1 MNYDTV
7 LYNCSPLDDIIDKL
21 GGPSC
26 VAEMTGRK
34 GRIIRRTS
42 DETPR
47 YELRT
52 PNAENY
58 GGIES
63 LNVQEVRTCRWC
75 FFVPPPPKLCHNGKI
90 LFKQKEKSY
99 RMILLRNLLNC
110 NQIL

>member
-75 FFVPPPPKLCHNGKI
+75 FFVPPPPNFAIMVKFCLSKRRRVI
-90 LFKQKEKSY
+90 E
-99 RMILLRNLLNC
+99 
-110 NQIL
+110 